1 MINYKTN
8 IYFKDIYGM
17 DDVKVQLGEII
28 DYLKGNVRYKNI
40 GARLRKGVLLY
51 GPSGTG
57 KTMLAK
63 AVAGESDA
71 NFIYKS
77 APEFVDKYV
86 GVGADRV
93 RSLFE
98 LAESMTPCIIFIDEI
113 DALGK
118 RMKHKS
124 GLNYNYSMDMTNTIN
139 QLLSELDGFKHRE
152 NIVVIAATN
161 NQQNVDPSLIRA
173 GRFDLRIRTKLPDF
187 GIRKGILQI
196 KAKRVKNNIS
206 EDVFN
211 FLSENTEGYSGADLE
226 AMINESSYIALRNSK
241 EIVDDESI
249 KKALDFMK
257 DNFEIK
263 DDL

>member
-1 MINYKTN
+1 MEEVKT
-8 IYFKDIYGM
+8 
-17 DDVKVQLGEII
+17 QLSEII
-28 DYLKGNVRYKNI
+28 DYLKGNSRFKKI

-63 AVAGESDA
+63 AVAGESNV

-86 GVGADRV
+86 GVGADRI
-93 RSLFE
+93 RNLFE
-98 LAESMTPCIIFIDEI
+98 LADSMSPCIIFIDEI

-118 RMKHKS
+118 RMKYKS

-139 QLLSELDGFKHRE
+139 QLLSELDGFRYRE

-161 NQQNVDPSLIRA
+161 NQHNVDPSLIRA
-173 GRFDLRIRTKLPDF
+173 GRFDLRIKTELPDF
-187 GIRKGILQI
+187 GIRKGILEI
-196 KAKRVKNNIS
+196 KAKKVKSDIS
-206 EDVFN
+206 DEAFC
-211 FLSENTEGYSGADLE
+211 FLAENTEGYSGADLE

-241 EIVDDESI
+241 EIVGDEDI
-249 KKALDFMK
+249 KKALKFMK
-257 DNFEIK
+257 ENFEIK
-263 DDL
+263 DDEL